1 MVKRRFLPLGVK
13 YIFVTGGVVSSL
25 GKGLTAGALGAL
37 LELRGLKVRIQKFDP
52 YLNVDPGTMSPFQ
65 HGEVYVLDDGA
76 ETDLDLGHYERFTS
90 GKLSRQNSLSSGQ
103 IYEAVI
109 AKERRGDYLGK
120 TVQVIPHVTNE
131 IKKRIYGGGKGVDVL
146 ITEIGGTTGDIEG
159 LPFLE
164 AMRQFALEVGPHDC
178 VFIHVTLI
186 PFLKAAGELKTKPTQ
201 QSVAKLREIGIQPH
215 ILACRCDHP
224 LTQEM
229 REKISMFCNVPT
241 KAVIEELDVEHS
253 IYELPLMLQKEGLDQ
268 LVIQQLGLKLP
279 RNPKN
284 IWSEVVRRIKAP
296 KHEVRIGV
304 VGKYIE
310 LQDAYKS
317 VYESLSHAGIAN
329 QARVKIIRIDAENL
343 EDRAGLSRLKLLDGI
358 LVPGGFGDRGVEG
371 KIAAVRFAREKKIPY
386 FGLCL
391 GMQVA
396 VIEYSRNVLRLKG
409 ANSVEFDVNTPH
421 PVIALMD
428 EQRHVV
434 LKGGTMRLGA
444 YECKLKPGT
453 LARKAYG
460 KEVVSE
466 RHRHRFEANNEYV
479 PRLEK
484 AGMII
489 SGWNAKRGLVEV
501 VEVKNHPWFV
511 GVQCHPEFQ
520 SKPNQAHP
528 LFAAFV
534 AAAIKFQ
541 KKR

>member
-1 MVKRRFLPLGVK
+1 M
-13 YIFVTGGVVSSL
+13 SSL

-37 LELRGLKVRIQKFDP
+37 LEMRGLKVRIQKFDP

-90 GKLSRQNSLSSGQ
+90 GKLSRHNSLSSGQ

-131 IKKRIYGGGKGVDVL
+131 IKARIYKGGKGVDVL

-164 AMRQFALEVGPHDC
+164 AMRQFALEVGPKDC

-186 PFLKAAGELKTKPTQ
+186 PYLKAAGELKTKPTQ

-215 ILACRCDHP
+215 ILCCRCDHP
-224 LTQEM
+224 MTPEM
-229 REKISMFCNVPT
+229 REKLSMFCNVPA
-241 KAVIEELDVEHS
+241 KAVIEERDVQSS

-268 LVIQQLGLKLP
+268 LVVNQLGLKA
-279 RNPKN
+279 RANPKN
-284 IWSEVVRRIKAP
+284 IWAEVVRRIKTP
-296 KHEVRIGV
+296 KYEVKIGV

-329 QARVKIIRIDAENL
+329 HARVKIVRIDAEEL
-343 EDRAGLSRLKLLDGI
+343 GTKASLTRLGKLDGI
-358 LVPGGFGDRGVEG
+358 LVPGGFGDRGIEG
-371 KIAAVRFAREKKIPY
+371 KIAAAGYARKNKIPY
-386 FGLCL
+386 YGLCL
-391 GMQVA
+391 GLQVA
-396 VIEYSRNVLRLKG
+396 MIEFARNVLGLKK
-409 ANSVEFDVNTPH
+409 ANSMEIDPKTPE

-428 EQRHVV
+428 EQRNVV
-434 LKGGTMRLGA
+434 QKGGTMRLGA
-444 YECKLKPGT
+444 YVCQLKPGT
-453 LARKAYG
+453 LARRAYG
-460 KEVVSE
+460 TDTVSE
-466 RHRHRFEANNEYV
+466 RHRHRYEVNNEYIA
-479 PRLEK
+479 RYEK

-489 SGWNAKRGLVEV
+489 SGWNPKRGLVEIA
-501 VEVKNHPWFV
+501 ELKNHPWFL

-520 SKPNQAHP
+520 SKPNKAHP
-528 LFAAFV
+528 LFAAFI
-534 AAAIKFQ
+534 AAAIRHQREKG
-541 KKR
+541 